1 MKNKQQYVVSMML
14 AMKFTIS
21 QFVLSAI
28 FVFSLYANDGKSQ
41 ADLSRTFSVNV
52 TNIEIA
58 DLLRT
63 VSKQTK
69 IKFSYSFN
77 AIEAKRVVNYSA
89 KEKKLKDFL
98 DEFVKQ
104 LGVGYKIVDDQV
116 ILFPIKEL
124 KVSTGNIN
132 ANQPDPTINDADRE
146 VTGKVQNEKGEPIAG
161 ATVTQKGTNNAVVT
175 SNDGSFSINI
185 KTENATLIITSI
197 GFSSKE
203 IVLGENEARV
213 NVVLNT
219 EIMGLD
225 EVIVVGYG
233 SQRKKDLSG
242 SVVSVKVKDLN
253 TVNAVSV
260 DNLLQGRVAGLNV
273 NTYTAQPGGGI
284 AINIRGS
291 ISPLGGSTPLYVID
305 GVALTTNRSTDFTQ
319 ASGSSGERG
328 FVDRN
333 PLNNINPND
342 IESITVLKDASATA
356 IYGSA
361 AANGVILI
369 TTKRGKE
376 GKPVISYSGSY
387 AIQNMAPY
395 VEVFN
400 AKDFMI
406 NANRFGAERRLFD
419 NGIAPYYG
427 TNIDNGSVPAFNP
440 LFTQQQIDNA
450 GAGTDWIDLITR
462 RGRISDHNISM
473 TAGSANTKIF
483 ASFNMFDQQS
493 LMNFASLRRFIGRI
507 NLDQKIGESVVF
519 KLGLS
524 YSQIDNN
531 NVNSGS
537 TPNQERDAPS
547 LLNSAFSFAPTI
559 EPFNDRG
566 ELNQSYNTRTNNPLG
581 YGIATNTS
589 LNKRLFINPS
599 IEYQITNGLKAS
611 VVAGIDQTSTSSD
624 YFVPR
629 AARFELAPTGIA
641 SLGQNTLN
649 NYSVEGFLN
658 YDKSFNNDKHRFAA
672 TFGGGYYTS
681 TSKFFGLE
689 AVDFFTDVFGT
700 ANVAIANNREL
711 ARLSSSRMSPPVKV
725 SQFARL
731 NYALNDKYLFDF
743 SMRYDGSSRFGADR
757 RYGFFPG
764 VSAAWKI
771 DQEGFFSRF
780 NKKIS
785 ELKFRASYGT
795 SGNDFI
801 QGNPALSLYGPGFS
815 TAPWNYLFGNQINT
829 GILQIQQGNPLISWE
844 TNITFNIGLDF
855 GILNNRIKG
864 SVEYFNRTAK
874 DLLDFAPLPSNAP
887 INRVGTNVGSTNSK
901 GIEIALNTINVQ
913 TKRFSWTSN
922 ITLGTFKATWVER
935 NQFVTLAPYIK
946 ENDPINAVYGW
957 RTNGIIRTPAEL
969 ESVKGF
975 MPNARIGNLR
985 YVDVNNDNK
994 MDIDDVVNLGDFNAK
1009 GTFGLNNVF
1018 TLKSFDLSLFIY
1030 GSYGGLSWDGW
1041 QTFNQSYNIG
1051 GLTPVNGG
1059 VRTTD
1064 VTTTFNPNG
1073 KYPSIGIDQTAN
1085 NNPTRGNDFTMITTY
1100 FARLKNITL
1109 GYTMSDKILGNK
1121 KIFQSA
1127 RFFVDIANLG
1137 VLTNFVGLDPEMERG
1152 NLPFPIARTLTFGFN
1167 TKF

>member
-1 MKNKQQYVVSMML
+1 MKKRKCCDLIIY
-14 AMKFTIS
+14 AMKFTIGQLFLTMVFIS
-21 QFVLSAI
+21 TIYAKDGSAQGVLEKTISVTAKNVDIATVLTQIKLQVDVKFVYSSKVI
-28 FVFSLYANDGKSQ
+28 KAN
-41 ADLSRTFSVNV
+41 RTITASV
-52 TNIEIA
+52 I
-58 DLLRT
+58 D
-63 VSKQTK
+63 
-69 IKFSYSFN
+69 
-77 AIEAKRVVNYSA
+77 
-89 KEKKLKDFL
+89 KKLGDFIDEYFKPLGIGYSVIDNKVLLFSFTNPSSRLADVNNTDAAENPFIAQKIISGTVL
-98 DEFVKQ
+98 DQ
-104 LGVGYKIVDDQV
+104 NGVP
-116 ILFPIKEL
+116 L
-124 KVSTGNIN
+124 
-132 ANQPDPTINDADRE
+132 
-146 VTGKVQNEKGEPIAG
+146 AG
-161 ATVTQKGTNNAVVT
+161 ATVALKSNMQTATTTNKAGN
-175 SNDGSFSINI
+175 FSIQAPGESAVLLI
-185 KTENATLIITSI
+185 SYVGFKTLEVTVNSGDPVTIRLAIAE
-197 GFSSKE
+197 KE
-203 IVLGENEARV
+203 V
-213 NVVLNT
+213 
-219 EIMGLD
+219 D

-242 SVVSVKVKDLN
+242 SAVSVKVKDLN

-291 ISPLGGSTPLYVID
+291 ISPLGGSTPLYVVD

-376 GKPVISYSGSY
+376 GLVAVNYNGTY

-395 VEVFN
+395 IEVFN

-427 TNIDNGSVPAFNP
+427 TTIDNGSIPAYNP

-450 GAGTDWIDLITR
+450 GTGTDWIDLITR
-462 RGRISDHNISM
+462 KGKISDHNISM
-473 TAGSANTKIF
+473 TAGTANTKVF
-483 ASFNMFDQQS
+483 ASFNLFDQQS
-493 LMNFASLRRFIGRI
+493 LMNFASLRRFIGRV
-507 NLDQKIGESVVF
+507 NLDQKIGSAVTF
-519 KLGLS
+519 KLGMS
-524 YSQIDNN
+524 YSQINNN
-531 NVNSGS
+531 NVNSGG
-537 TPNQERDAPS
+537 TPNNERDAPS

-559 EPFNDRG
+559 EPYDIRG
-566 ELNQSYNTRTNNPLG
+566 ELNKSYNTRTNNPLG
-581 YGIATNTS
+581 YGISTNTS
-589 LNKRLFINPS
+589 LNKRLFLSPS
-599 IEYQITNGLKAS
+599 IEYQIIKGLKAS
-611 VVAGIDQTSTSSD
+611 VVGGIDQTSTNNE

-629 AARFELAPTGIA
+629 AAKFELASTGIA
-641 SLGQNTLN
+641 SLGYNTVN
-649 NYSVEGFLN
+649 NYSLEGFLN
-658 YDKSFNNDKHRFAA
+658 YDKAFNNDKHRFGA
-672 TFGGGYYTS
+672 TLGGGYYTS
-681 TSKFFGLE
+681 TSQFFGLE

-711 ARLSSSRMSPPVKV
+711 ARLSSSKMSPPVKV

-731 NYALNDKYLFDF
+731 NFALNDKYLLDF

-771 DQEGFFSRF
+771 NKEGFFSRF
-780 NKKIS
+780 SNKIS
-785 ELKFRASYGT
+785 ELKLRASYGT

-844 TNITFNIGLDF
+844 TNVTFNVGLDF

-887 INRVGTNVGSTNSK
+887 INRVGTNVGSTNSE
-901 GIEIALNTINVQ
+901 GIEIAINTVNVQ
-913 TKRFSWTSN
+913 SKSFSWTSN
-922 ITLGTFKATWVER
+922 ITLGTFKATWVKR
-935 NQFVTLAPYIK
+935 NQFVTIAPYIK
-946 ENDPINAVYGW
+946 ETDPINAVYGW
-957 RTNGIIRTPAEL
+957 KTNGIIRSQADL

-975 MPNARIGNLR
+975 MPNARLGNLK
-985 YVDVNNDNK
+985 YVDINNDNK
-994 MDIDDVVNLGDFNAK
+994 MDINDVVNLGDFNPK
-1009 GTFGLNNVF
+1009 GTFGFNNVF
-1018 TLKSFDLSLFIY
+1018 TAKSFDLSIFIY
-1030 GSYGGLSWDGW
+1030 GNYGGLSWDGW
-1041 QTFNQSYNIG
+1041 QTFNQPYNIG
-1051 GLTPVNGG
+1051 GITPVNGG

-1073 KYPSIGIDQTAN
+1073 IYPSIGLDQTAI
-1085 NNPTRGNDFTMITTY
+1085 NNPTRGNDFTMKKTY

-1109 GYTMSDKILGNK
+1109 GYTMNDKLLGK
-1121 KIFQSA
+1121 KKVFQSA
-1127 RFFVDIANLG
+1127 RFFVDAANLG
-1137 VLTNFVGLDPEMERG
+1137 VITNYVGLDPEMERG
-1152 NLPFPIARTLTFGFN
+1152 NLPFPIARTITFGFN
-1167 TKF
+1167 TRF